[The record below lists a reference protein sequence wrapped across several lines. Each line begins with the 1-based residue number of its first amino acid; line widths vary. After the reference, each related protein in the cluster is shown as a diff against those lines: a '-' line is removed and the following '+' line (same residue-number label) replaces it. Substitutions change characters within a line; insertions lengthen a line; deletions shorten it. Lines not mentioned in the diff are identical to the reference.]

1 MSSSSKSSNTTNNQT
16 TNYSLQGVQGQNV
29 VAGNGNT
36 VTSTDYGSV
45 NAAIG
50 LANSALSSNQIV
62 ALGAVDHVGEMASD
76 AIYQVSKAWDG
87 SSEKVVDMAENAMY
101 QTSSA
106 WRDANKATTRAW
118 NGATDLVTER
128 TGDAWTGA
136 SKMINDASAANADRV
151 QQMAVAVAT
160 DGQNLMAQNNIK
172 NLYIVGGVSVAA
184 VLSMI
189 VMARAKR

>member
-50 LANSALSSNQIV
+50 LAGSAISSNQIV
-62 ALGAVDHVGEMASD
+62 ALSSVDHAGEMAEM
-76 AIYQVSKAWDG
+76 AVNATSKAWSG
-87 SSEKVVDMAENAMY
+87 ATNLVSEKTAD
-101 QTSSA
+101 A
-106 WRDANKATTRAW
+106 WS
-118 NGATDLVTER
+118 GATKL
-128 TGDAWTGA
+128 
-136 SKMINDASAANADRV
+136 INDASSANADRV
-151 QQMAVAVAT
+151 QQMAIAVAT
-160 DGQNLMAQNNIK
+160 DGQNLVAKSNEK
-172 NLYIVGGVSVAA
+172 NLYIIGGVSVAA

-189 VMARAKR
+189 VMARVKK

>member
-1 MSSSSKSSNTTNNQT
+1 MSSKSSSSNTTNNQT
-16 TNYSLQGVQGQNV
+16 SNYNLQGVQGQSV
-29 VAGNGNT
+29 VAGNNNT

-45 NAAIG
+45 NAAID
-50 LANSALSSNQIV
+50 LAGSAISSNQIV
-62 ALGAVDHVGEMASD
+62 ALGAVDHAGDMAE
-76 AIYQVSKAWDG
+76 KAMQTTANAWSG
-87 SSEKVVDMAENAMY
+87 ATGAVVDMADNAIN

-106 WRDANKATTRAW
+106 WR
-118 NGATDLVTER
+118 GATDLVTER
-128 TGDAWTGA
+128 TGDAWAGA

-160 DGQNLMAQNNIK
+160 DGQNLIAQNNIK

-184 VLSMI
+184 VLSMM

>member
-50 LANSALSSNQIV
+50 LAGSAISSNQIV
-62 ALGAVDHVGEMASD
+62 ALSSVDHAGEMAG
-76 AIYQVSKAWDG
+76 K
-87 SSEKVVDMAENAMY
+87 AMY
-101 QTSSA
+101 QTANA
-106 WRDANKATTRAW
+106 WR
-118 NGATDLVTER
+118 GATDLVASK
-128 TGDAWTGA
+128 TGEAWSGA
-136 SKMINDASAANADRV
+136 SKLINDASSANADRV
-151 QQMAVAVAT
+151 QQMAIAVAT
-160 DGQNLMAQNNIK
+160 DGQNLVAKSNEK
-172 NLYIVGGVSVAA
+172 NLYIIGGVSVAA

-189 VMARAKR
+189 VMARVKK

>member
-1 MSSSSKSSNTTNNQT
+1 MSSSSKSSNTTNNET

-29 VAGNGNT
+29 VAGNNNT

-50 LANSALSSNQIV
+50 LAGSAMTSNQIL
-62 ALGAVDHVGEMASD
+62 ALASVDHSGEMA
-76 AIYQVSKAWDG
+76 
-87 SSEKVVDMAENAMY
+87 EMATS
-101 QTSSA
+101 QT
-106 WRDANKATTRAW
+106 ATAW
-118 NGATDLVTER
+118 NGATDLVAQR
-128 TGDAWTGA
+128 TSDAWTGA

-151 QQMAVAVAT
+151 QQMAIAVAT
-160 DGQNLMAQNNIK
+160 DGQNLIAQNNIK

-184 VLSMI
+184 VLSMM

>member
-16 TNYSLQGVQGQNV
+16 SNYNLQGVQGQSV
-29 VAGNGNT
+29 VAGNNNT

-50 LANSALSSNQIV
+50 LAGSAISSNQIV
-62 ALGAVDHVGEMASD
+62 ALGAVDHAG
-76 AIYQVSKAWDG
+76 
-87 SSEKVVDMAENAMY
+87 DMAEKAMQTTANAWSGATGAVVGMADNAIN

-106 WRDANKATTRAW
+106 WRDANKATSKAW
-118 NGATDLVTER
+118 EGATDLVTER
-128 TGDAWTGA
+128 TSDAWTGA

-160 DGQNLMAQNNIK
+160 DGQNLIAQNNIK

-184 VLSMI
+184 VLSMM

>member
-50 LANSALSSNQIV
+50 LANSALNSNQIV
-62 ALGAVDHVGEMASD
+62 ALSSVDHAGEMAEM
-76 AIYQVSKAWDG
+76 AVNATSKAWSG
-87 SSEKVVDMAENAMY
+87 ATNLVSEKTAD
-101 QTSSA
+101 A
-106 WRDANKATTRAW
+106 WS
-118 NGATDLVTER
+118 GATKL
-128 TGDAWTGA
+128 
-136 SKMINDASAANADRV
+136 INDASSANADRV
-151 QQMAVAVAT
+151 QQMAIAVAT
-160 DGQNLMAQNNIK
+160 DGQNLVAKSNEK
-172 NLYIVGGVSVAA
+172 NLYIIGGVSVAA

-189 VMARAKR
+189 VMARVKK

>member
-62 ALGAVDHVGEMASD
+62 ALSSVDHAGEMAEM
-76 AIYQVSKAWDG
+76 AVNATSKAWSG
-87 SSEKVVDMAENAMY
+87 ATNLVSEKTAD
-101 QTSSA
+101 A
-106 WRDANKATTRAW
+106 WS
-118 NGATDLVTER
+118 GATKL
-128 TGDAWTGA
+128 
-136 SKMINDASAANADRV
+136 INDASSANADRV
-151 QQMAVAVAT
+151 QQMAIAVAT
-160 DGQNLMAQNNIK
+160 DGQNLVAKSNEK
-172 NLYIVGGVSVAA
+172 NLYIIGGVSVAA

-189 VMARAKR
+189 VMARVKK